1 MHSHNHKHTPIII
14 NRAVGS
20 EWRPVVA
27 RTGHWGRHPGC
38 QASWAFLFQGSS
50 QIARCCQCRVEDPG
64 DSPGG
69 HLERL
74 SPIHVLRGRVTDRH
88 VPYTE
93 SAHRNK
99 KRNKTNIPDVIAWLK
114 LGPGQ
119 IQQLS
124 SQIGLKEGR
133 GPRCSVQYR

>member
-1 MHSHNHKHTPIII
+1 MPGQGIGAGTQDARHRGHFCPKVRPRLQGAVNAAWKIRATP
-14 NRAVGS
+14 
-20 EWRPVVA
+20 
-27 RTGHWGRHPGC
+27 PG
-38 QASWAFLFQGSS
+38 G
-50 QIARCCQCRVEDPG
+50 
-64 DSPGG
+64 GG

-99 KRNKTNIPDVIAWLK
+99 KRNKTNIPDMIAWLK

-124 SQIGLKEGR
+124 NQIGLKEGR